1 MVLGWDDRES
11 ASTSISVG
19 ELFPSAEAKI
29 INEDGTSE
37 VPEGQRGEFWCRGP
51 NIMKGYWRNPKAT
64 ENVLTNDGW
73 LITGDIAYVQNGKFF
88 MVDRKKVGRV
98 GDYFLDNGVLIAQQE
113 LIKVRGTQVAPAE
126 LEALLV
132 EHPLVVDAAVIGA
145 KV

>member
-1 MVLGWDDRES
+1 
-11 ASTSISVG
+11 
-19 ELFPSAEAKI
+19 
-29 INEDGTSE
+29 
-37 VPEGQRGEFWCRGP
+37 
-51 NIMKGYWRNPKAT
+51 MKGYWRNPKAT

-73 LITGDIAYVQNGKFF
+73 LMTGDIAYVQNGKFF